1 MDVAVGL
8 PELVVDDV
16 RERPQG
22 RRWDLFLQANFFLP
36 VVVLLTLVVCAL
48 FAGQIAPYDP
58 LQTSLTARLQPPA
71 FAGGTSAHLLGTDK
85 LGRDVLSRIIFG
97 ARVSLSVALLVILI
111 TATIGTTLGIV
122 GGYLG
127 GFTDAVLMRITDVSL
142 AFPGILIALLLAVT
156 MGPSFTTVVLAIS
169 MLGWAPY
176 SRLIRGE
183 VLKLRNAD
191 FVLQARIIG
200 CSPGRIMLTHIFPN
214 VINPLLI
221 LATLSVG
228 LVILIESALSFLG
241 AGIPPP
247 TATWGSMVSDGRSLI
262 DTAWW
267 ISFFPG
273 LVMGLVVLSGNYL
286 GDWLRDRL
294 DPRLRQI

>member
-8 PELVVDDV
+8 PELVVDASPS
-16 RERPQG
+16 RPA
-22 RRWDLFLQANFFLP
+22 RRWDIFLKPNFLIP
-36 VVVLLTLVVCAL
+36 TIVLVLMIGAAI
-48 FAGQIAPYDP
+48 FAPYIAPYDP
-58 LQTSLTARLQPPA
+58 NQTSLSARLQPPT

-85 LGRDVLSRIIFG
+85 LGRDVLSRIIYG
-97 ARVSLSVALLVILI
+97 ARVSLSISLLVILI
-111 TATIGTTLGIV
+111 TGTIGTALGII

-127 GFTDAVLMRITDVSL
+127 GATDGAMMRITDISL

-156 MGPSFTTVVLAIS
+156 LGPSYTTVVLAICL
-169 MLGWAPY
+169 LGWAPY
-176 SRLIRGE
+176 ARLIRGE
-183 VLKLRNAD
+183 VLKLRTAD

-200 CSPGRIMLTHIFPN
+200 ASPLRIMATHIFPN

-228 LVILIESALSFLG
+228 LIILVESALSYLG
-241 AGIPPP
+241 AGVPPP
-247 TATWGSMVSDGRSLI
+247 TATWGSMVSDGRGLI

-273 LVMGLVVLSGNYL
+273 LAIGLVVLSGNYL